1 MFDKLRKI
9 KYLKAPA
16 INKCWHNLISNFFLR
31 MMASGILL
39 SVFWGTAIYIYQTHQ
54 VKNELFLQLEKASRS
69 ITDGQLVPFNKMDTQ
84 VFDGFIRL
92 SKRNLTDFR
101 IIMLDI
107 YDIDHHG
114 IFHFDSGSKII
125 ELIKDKKA
133 DLKSS
138 LVSDQDTHS
147 MFKIQDEIYYQILS
161 PVYDG
166 QEHLGSVGMTVRIGP
181 KIVRQFKKALIFA
194 VLHAIGTISTM
205 GLILYPLIHASYR
218 KLQRSSRE
226 LLESHLYTIKVLGNA
241 IAERDSDTDEHNYR
255 VTYFSL
261 CLAEHLNLS
270 AQSLQSLVKGAF
282 LHDIGKIGIR
292 DHILLKPTKLSIEE
306 FTIMKTHVEQ
316 GVKIVN
322 DIPWL
327 RDSKDVI
334 QYHHERY
341 DGSGYPHG
349 LVGEQIPIVARIF
362 AVADVFDALISKRP
376 YKPAASYVDAIKILK
391 QQCRQFDPLVF
402 FGFMEI
408 SESLF
413 CHAASMGK
421 TGIEVCLAIKLS
433 NCFKL

>member
-1 MFDKLRKI
+1 MFDTLSKI
-9 KYLKAPA
+9 KYLKVTA
-16 INKCWHNLISNFFLR
+16 INNCWHNLISNFFLR
-31 MMASGILL
+31 MMVSGILL
-39 SVFWGTAIYIYQTHQ
+39 SVGWGTAIYVYQSHQ
-54 VKNELFLQLEKASRS
+54 VKKELFLQLEKASQN
-69 ITDGQLVPFNKMDTQ
+69 ITDGQFVPFNTMDIQ
-84 VFDGFIRL
+84 IFDSFIKQ
-92 SKRNLTDFR
+92 SKRRLTDFR
-101 IIMLDI
+101 IIGLDI
-107 YDIDHHG
+107 YDTDHHG
-114 IFHFDSGSKII
+114 IFHYDSGPEAI
-125 ELIKDKKA
+125 ELIKNKKTG
-133 DLKSS
+133 LKPSS
-138 LVSDQDTHS
+138 VSDQDTHS
-147 MFKIQDEIYYQILS
+147 FYKIHDEIYYQILS
-161 PVYDG
+161 PVYGD
-166 QEHLGSVGMTVRIGP
+166 QKHLGSVGMTVIIGP
-181 KIVRQFKKALIFA
+181 KIVRQFKRALIFA

-205 GLILYPLIHASYR
+205 ALILYPLIHASYR

-306 FTIMKTHVEQ
+306 FAIMKTHVEQ

-341 DGSGYPHG
+341 DGSGYPLG

-413 CHAASMGK
+413 CHASSMGK
-421 TGIEVCLAIKLS
+421 TGIEVCLATKLAD
-433 NCFKL
+433 CFKL